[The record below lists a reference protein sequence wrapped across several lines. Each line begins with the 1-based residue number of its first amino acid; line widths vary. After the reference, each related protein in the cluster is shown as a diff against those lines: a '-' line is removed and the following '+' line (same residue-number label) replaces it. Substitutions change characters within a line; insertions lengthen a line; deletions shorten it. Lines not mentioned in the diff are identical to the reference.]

1 MQTGINIQDY
11 PEEIQIAYWKYIN
24 GQSGLPFFYLDLD
37 PTKAFVF
44 KWDENY
50 VGIMPVLLG
59 IYLSSLD
66 IVEYQDLQRTRTQLD
81 TWKMVLQKIPMRNDK
96 DAKRNDFLIDE
107 VTAGAFHTNVKNA
120 LPMGAS
126 VITTPMDISAINFE
140 NTQTRENIVAT
151 GGQAFWDSAGVSPML
166 FGAQTK
172 SSVGIQNGIKVDE
185 AFVSMMYYQFAR
197 FVNFNINLS
206 GKKHKFKID
215 YLNSTIINQTE
226 QYDRAIQG
234 LQYGMPISLAGH
246 AMGLKAG
253 DLDKLNQME
262 KFVGIKERLVPAMT
276 SHSSDLS
283 KQGAPEKKAED
294 LSETGEQTRDEQSN
308 DEEIG

>member
-1 MQTGINIQDY
+1 
-11 PEEIQIAYWKYIN
+11 
-24 GQSGLPFFYLDLD
+24 
-37 PTKAFVF
+37 
-44 KWDENY
+44 
-50 VGIMPVLLG
+50 
-59 IYLSSLD
+59 
-66 IVEYQDLQRTRTQLD
+66 
-81 TWKMVLQKIPMRNDK
+81 
-96 DAKRNDFLIDE
+96 
-107 VTAGAFHTNVKNA
+107 
-120 LPMGAS
+120 
-126 VITTPMDISAINFE
+126 
-140 NTQTRENIVAT
+140 
-151 GGQAFWDSAGVSPML
+151 ML